1 MPNFIVRRAVRLS
14 NLFIL
19 VAIAIV
25 CFLAFVV
32 LSTAYIAFGMFA
44 ANNWWPSL
52 GEAMIR
58 ALAIRYVIAYA
69 LLSIG
74 GMIVVRALDSDVPIN
89 WCLALGCLWA
99 IPYLTF
105 AATVSSDNW
114 VLTIVLAFGLVAAPV
129 LGGIQFKSYLQR
141 KLKRPPN

>member
-1 MPNFIVRRAVRLS
+1 MRLS

-32 LSTAYIAFGMFA
+32 LSTAFVEFGMFA

-52 GEAMIR
+52 GEAIIK
-58 ALAIRYVIAYA
+58 ALALRYVIAYA
-69 LLSIG
+69 LLSMG

-114 VLTIVLAFGLVAAPV
+114 ALTIILGFGLVAAPV
-129 LGGIQFKSYLQR
+129 LGGIQTKMYLQR

>member
-1 MPNFIVRRAVRLS
+1 MRLS

-32 LSTAYIAFGMFA
+32 LSTAFVEFGMFA
-44 ANNWWPSL
+44 ANNGWPSL
-52 GEAMIR
+52 GEAIIR

-69 LLSIG
+69 LLSVG
-74 GMIVVRALDSDVPIN
+74 GMIVDRALDSDVPIN

-114 VLTIVLAFGLVAAPV
+114 VLTIIFAFGLVAAPV
-129 LGGIQFKSYLQR
+129 LGGIQTKSYLQR